1 MGRRA
6 GGAHGAL
13 DGAGGGDIRPVAVP
27 VACGGDIR
35 SALAPPCLRRPAA
48 PPQRP
53 APRRLVEVGRIEARV
68 SLQRVSIGCAGGQ
81 GVAALVQGVP
91 A

>member
-35 SALAPPCLRRPAA
+35 SALAPPVACGGLQPLRSARP
-48 PPQRP
+48 R
-53 APRRLVEVGRIEARV
+53 
-68 SLQRVSIGCAGGQ
+68 GG
-81 GVAALVQGVP
+81 
-91 A
+91 